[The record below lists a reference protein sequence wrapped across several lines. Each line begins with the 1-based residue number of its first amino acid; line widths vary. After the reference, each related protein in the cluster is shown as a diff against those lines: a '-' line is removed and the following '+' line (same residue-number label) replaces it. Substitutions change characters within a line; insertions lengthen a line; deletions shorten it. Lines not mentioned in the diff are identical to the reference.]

1 VRTGASKLSIVI
13 VTYAWPRAL
22 DVIFAALSEQSDGG
36 FEVVVAD
43 DGSGPETAAVI
54 ERWREAGSFPIEH
67 VWQPNQG
74 WRKSR
79 VLNLGA
85 LAARGDYLLFLD
97 GDSIP
102 RRHFVAA
109 FRRCM
114 LPGWFLASKRIHL
127 SRQLSQRVV
136 EQDLPVWRWSVARWL
151 LRTPREFFTT
161 HREAGSLGLLV
172 PIRDRRRPWRARQ
185 PEFSPPWEAYGFCFG
200 VHRTDFERVNG
211 FDLRFENWGGEDED
225 IAARL
230 RRAGVRCGWP
240 GPAATML
247 HLWHPVKRGTMASN
261 KHLVRESLASSHVR
275 AEDGLQELAAELAQ
289 ASANR
294 VGASSA
300 SSEPEKR

>member
-1 VRTGASKLSIVI
+1 MSAGPSLSVVI
-13 VTYAWPRAL
+13 VTYEWPEAL
-22 DVIFAALSEQSDGG
+22 DVMLTAFDEQADRD

-43 DGSGPETAAVI
+43 DGSGPETAAAV
-54 ERWREAGSFPIEH
+54 ERWRDAGRFPVEH
-67 VWQPNQG
+67 VWQPNEG

-85 LAARGDYLLFLD
+85 LAARGDYLVFLD

-102 RRHFVAA
+102 RTGFLAA
-109 FRRCM
+109 VRRSI

-127 SRQLSQRVV
+127 SRALSERVLR
-136 EQDLPVWRWSVARWL
+136 EQVPVWRWTTARWL
-151 LRTPREFFTT
+151 LRTPREFFSS
-161 HREAGSLGLLV
+161 HRETGSLGLLV
-172 PIRDRRRPWRARQ
+172 PVRDRRRPWRPRQ

-200 VHRTDFERVNG
+200 VARSDFERVNG

-230 RRAGVRCGWP
+230 RRAGLRCGWP
-240 GPAATML
+240 GPAATMI
-247 HLWHPVKRGTMASN
+247 HLWHEEKRGTMTSN

-275 AEDGLQELAAELAQ
+275 AESGLRELADQL
-289 ASANR
+289 SAKR
-294 VGASSA
+294 VGASSS

>member
-1 VRTGASKLSIVI
+1 MLT
-13 VTYAWPRAL
+13 
-22 DVIFAALSEQSDGG
+22 ALSEQQDAA

-43 DGSGPETAAVI
+43 DGSGPETAAVV
-54 ERWREAGSFPIEH
+54 EHWRKAGAFPVEH
-67 VWQPNQG
+67 VWQPNEG

-85 LAARGDYLLFLD
+85 VAARGEYLLFLD
-97 GDSIP
+97 GDMIP
-102 RRHFVAA
+102 RRSFLASI
-109 FRRCM
+109 RRCI

-127 SRQLSQRVV
+127 SRTLSERVL
-136 EQDLPVWRWSVARWL
+136 EEHIPVWRWTTAHWL

-161 HREAGSLGLLV
+161 HRETGSLGLLV
-172 PIRDRRRPWRARQ
+172 PVRDRRRPWRVGQ

-200 VHRTDFERVNG
+200 VRRADFQRVNG

-230 RRAGVRCGWP
+230 RRAGLKCGWP

-247 HLWHPVKRGTMASN
+247 HLWHPEKRGTMASN
-261 KHLVRESLASSHVR
+261 KGLVRESLASSHVR
-275 AEDGLQELAAELAQ
+275 AVSGLSELADQ
-289 ASANR
+289 VSANR
-294 VGASSA
+294 VGGSSS